1 MRKTAYRTQAM
12 PPKMALEVHREW
24 WRRTQRHLRLHLSSH
39 LRAGATVLDLGDA
52 ATAYL
57 LDLGHKGIGLIELF
71 NIVATSDALAH
82 Q

>member
-1 MRKTAYRTQAM
+1 MRKRAGRSGHSPGRRSRVTLVPTNS
-12 PPKMALEVHREW
+12 LELLEAAEAR
-24 WRRTQRHLRLHLSSH
+24 
-39 LRAGATVLDLGDA
+39 GATVLGLGDA